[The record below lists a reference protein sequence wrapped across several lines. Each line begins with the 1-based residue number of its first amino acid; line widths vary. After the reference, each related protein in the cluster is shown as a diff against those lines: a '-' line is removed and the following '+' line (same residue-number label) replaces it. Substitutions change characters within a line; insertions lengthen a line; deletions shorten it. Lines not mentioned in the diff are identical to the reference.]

1 MKILI
6 PFDGS
11 AHAEHALAHT
21 LKAYPNAGE
30 KDLLLLNVQH
40 PIVYGEVAIYIQ
52 ADKLEEMARDAATRA
67 LDVSKPLL
75 ERAGRQATRLME
87 IGDIAETIAAIAKR
101 QQVDAIVMGTRGMGA
116 IGTFVIGSVA
126 SKVVHLVD
134 VPVTLVK

>member
-1 MKILI
+1 MKVLV

-11 AHAEHALAHT
+11 THAEHALAHA

-30 KDLLLLNVQH
+30 QDLLLLNVQH
-40 PIVYGEVAIYIQ
+40 PVVYGEVAIYIP
-52 ADKLEEMARDAATRA
+52 ADKLEAMARDAAARA
-67 LDVSKPLL
+67 FDAAKPIL
-75 ERAGRQATRLME
+75 ESAGRKAARHME
-87 IGDIAETIAAIAKR
+87 IGDIAESIAAFAKR
-101 QQVDAIVMGTRGMGA
+101 HQADAIVMGTRGMGA